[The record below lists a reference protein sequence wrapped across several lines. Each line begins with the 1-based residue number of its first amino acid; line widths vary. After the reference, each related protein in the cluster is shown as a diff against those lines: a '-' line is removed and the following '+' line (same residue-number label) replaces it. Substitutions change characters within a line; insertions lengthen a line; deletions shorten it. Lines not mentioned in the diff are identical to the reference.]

1 MIDRRQLAFE
11 QTQKSKPRKR
21 NKPRAPK
28 LRKVGTSARQKQNK
42 IKSVNETILGLE
54 KSCRDLLEENGK
66 LKKMMTLHAGD
77 YCSLSNEADMF
88 KDHWDQAEEA
98 NTKLQTEITRLN
110 SLFDACMTSKEEINK
125 AYNAGLTAFAWW
137 KDGVQYVGT
146 CGTLLKDVL
155 KG

>member
-66 LKKMMTLHAGD
+66 LK
-77 YCSLSNEADMF
+77 NEYETFVNKASKSYDNQF
-88 KDHWDQAEEA
+88 AEIA
-98 NTKLQTEITRLN
+98 RLN
-110 SLFDACMTSKEEINK
+110 SLLDACMIK

-155 KG
+155 RE